1 MSIRGNGMPKLS
13 KFQWKYLSYMVPLTH
28 WKHNSRCVKT
38 NLRFTFRGLRILELH
53 TKSGI
58 VDFTR
63 PSPKWGLWKCVTPL
77 YLWSFDLSRS
87 ISWIFLACWMFLVV
101 VVVVVE
107 GPVVP
112 HQQNSIDLIDPHSK
126 IAKIDPPSFEA
137 YVITFP
143 MILGITIWGCPKVM
157 EVPPVL
163 IHLNVG
169 FSKTIVSCSTPIYGN
184 LHFLANPSISGPPWW
199 VPLAKEQ
206 ILMPRN
212 APAPGDGSDRLC
224 LGKLKPEKPWSQHT
238 YPLVNYHT

>member
-87 ISWIFLACWMFLVV
+87 SSWIFWACWMFLVV

-126 IAKIDPPSFEA
+126 IAKIDSPSFEA
-137 YVITFP
+137 DLVYKPPFSRLMQLHSQWFLASPFEGVQRSWRYPQFSSIWMSDFP
-143 MILGITIWGCPKVM
+143 KPSSLA
-157 EVPPVL
+157 VPP
-163 IHLNVG
+163 
-169 FSKTIVSCSTPIYGN
+169 FMET
-184 LHFLANPSISGPPWW
+184 SISWPIPPSP
-199 VPLAKEQ
+199 VL
-206 ILMPRN
+206 
-212 APAPGDGSDRLC
+212 PGGC
-224 LGKLKPEKPWSQHT
+224 H
-238 YPLVNYHT
+238 